1 MLARKLK
8 ALKADLKVWNKEVFG
23 NLARPKKKKLLL
35 DELWDLDLLKEE
47 RALGEMEKVRK
58 VKAIS
63 DSEMST
69 LMEEMSWRQKSRA
82 L

>member
-1 MLARKLK
+1 M
-8 ALKADLKVWNKEVFG
+8 
-23 NLARPKKKKLLL
+23 
-35 DELWDLDLLKEE
+35 KEE